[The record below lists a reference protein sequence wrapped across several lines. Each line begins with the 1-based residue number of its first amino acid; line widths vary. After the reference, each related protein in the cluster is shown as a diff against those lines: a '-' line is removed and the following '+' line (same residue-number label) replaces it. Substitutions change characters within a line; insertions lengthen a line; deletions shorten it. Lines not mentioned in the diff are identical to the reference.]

1 MEAVSIYLGR
11 EGISGHSGAG
21 SGETMAILVMNQ
33 GSDDFHEKQRDSE
46 REAARPALSWTRPC
60 PPLSTLAA
68 RAQQAPARILPPV
81 PMCTAVLGEV
91 LSGRTFLRAN
101 SSRLQSQQTTHRRS
115 LPDELDGEL
124 LAVKERG
131 LVWREL
137 GIQIENLLLQA
148 LLVELLERLL
158 FHSNNW
164 KVAADDG

>member
-1 MEAVSIYLGR
+1 
-11 EGISGHSGAG
+11 
-21 SGETMAILVMNQ
+21 MAILVMNQ

-68 RAQQAPARILPPV
+68 RAQQAPARILPPA

-148 LLVELLERLL
+148 LLVELLKRLL